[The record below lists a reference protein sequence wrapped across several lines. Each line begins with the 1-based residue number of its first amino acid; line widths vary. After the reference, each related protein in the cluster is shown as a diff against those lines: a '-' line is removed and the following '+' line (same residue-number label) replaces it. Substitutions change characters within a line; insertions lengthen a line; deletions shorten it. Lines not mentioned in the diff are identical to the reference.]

1 MAQPYDPGSAFT
13 STSSFDP
20 RRVHPVFGRPI
31 PHQGQDFSAPQ
42 GTDIPAAGDGT
53 VAFSGWVNGYGWT
66 VVLEHFNE
74 FGQVIGYTLYAH
86 LNDPGVPAGTFVP
99 QGEPIGKVGSTGTAT
114 GSNLHYEVRPTDP
127 DAPTPPWYKATPV
140 DPIANPLGIYNGPWV
155 EWSPLEPLMLFGPGD
170 GILAAL
176 EGFHRLFQ
184 QATTTQYVDRSPI
197 VLDLDGNGVQTTAVN
212 TGAFF
217 DHDANGF
224 AESTGWVNPNDGF
237 LVLDRNGDGRID
249 SGRELFGNETLL
261 ASGEKAANGFAALAE
276 LDSNGDDVIDTND
289 SAFASLKVWKDTD
302 GDGFSLP
309 SELLSLE
316 EAGVRSINVGYSN
329 SSFVDANGNQH
340 RQIGSF
346 TRTDGSVGAA
356 EDVWFQRDTMNTI
369 AEEWI
374 AVPADI
380 AALPDLRGY
389 GNMYDLHQ
397 AMVRDTSGQLEAL
410 VQGFIGEN
418 DVPARNALFEQILF
432 KWAGVDT
439 IDPLSRNGI
448 DGFHIDARQLGVLE
462 KFFGEQFVG
471 IYGPNPMY
479 DSGLLLKASYQGL
492 FEMMYA
498 ELMAQTH
505 LKSEYDAI
513 TYRFDTQSQ
522 SLKGDISPAF
532 AVLGAEY
539 AANPSAAIAD
549 AQDFERSIYALQEVA
564 MFDIDSR
571 LRGTDGND
579 LIVSSAQGRNDTI
592 DGGAGNDT
600 IIDAGGNNVIDG
612 GDGSDSIALAA
623 LSSNVVR
630 GGAGD
635 DVISVAS
642 YSSPYWIRQGIEFN
656 FGCNTITGGTGND
669 TLIGGAEL
677 DTYVFNRSDGQDS
690 ILDNSVYQQTGWW
703 WGGVTSVDSGLTDT
717 LQFGAEVN
725 ASDLSVHLSGDD
737 LVLTINDPSN
747 PNPDPA
753 AVDQITIRNWALGSN
768 YWIENVQFADGTTLH
783 SADLNAIAETGT
795 EGNDVLTGF
804 LGLGLTYR
812 GLGGDDTINAQGGND
827 TIYGG
832 DGNDTITDLGGS
844 NYIDGGGGDDTIAAQ
859 SGNDTIYGGEG
870 NDTITDSGGANF
882 IDGGAGDDTVVVS
895 GSSLGNNTLL
905 GGDGSDVLSLG
916 QVDRYAEASYSNT
929 FEGGRGNDHPT
940 GSSGSDT
947 YVFNRGDGQDTIS
960 DFSGWYYLWYWGTWT
975 DSGRSDS
982 LQLGA
987 GITPGDLQATRSGY
1001 DLVLTIDDPA
1011 NPDPDPAAVD
1021 RVTVQ
1026 NWYASGM
1033 NRIEQLQFA
1042 DGTLWDANTLT
1053 TLGLEV
1059 HGTAGADTLVGLDG
1073 YDDRLYGE
1081 AGDDTLTGGTGDD
1094 LLNGGEGNDL
1104 LEGGA
1109 GSNTR
1114 IGGAGD
1120 DTVVVSGSS
1129 LGNNTLLGGD
1139 GSDVLSLGQVDRY
1152 AEASYSNTF
1161 EGGRGNDHLT
1171 GSSGSDTYVFNRG
1184 DGQDTISDFSGWYY
1198 LWYWGT
1204 WTDSGRSDSLQL
1216 GAGITP
1222 GDLQATRSGYD
1233 LVLTIDDPANPDPD
1247 PAAVDRVTV
1256 QNWYAS
1262 GMNRIEQLQFADG
1275 TTLGTSDIQ
1284 LDTSGADLLSGTPAD
1299 SMLFAGAG
1307 NDVLQGGAGNDL
1319 VSDTSGNNLL
1329 DGGAGNDWL
1338 SGGSGNDLLI
1348 GRTGNDV
1355 IKGGTGTEVIAE
1367 AMAGFDANSA
1377 DPLLNKKVQ
1386 TFDFTQLVNAFDA
1399 ARAADPGLTS
1409 WALTNALTQ
1418 YHLSGSD
1425 DAALGGDLAYQYGL
1439 NGTLA

>member
-1 MAQPYDPGSAFT
+1 
-13 STSSFDP
+13 
-20 RRVHPVFGRPI
+20 
-31 PHQGQDFSAPQ
+31 
-42 GTDIPAAGDGT
+42 
-53 VAFSGWVNGYGWT
+53 
-66 VVLEHFNE
+66 
-74 FGQVIGYTLYAH
+74 
-86 LNDPGVPAGTFVP
+86 
-99 QGEPIGKVGSTGTAT
+99 
-114 GSNLHYEVRPTDP
+114 
-127 DAPTPPWYKATPV
+127 
-140 DPIANPLGIYNGPWV
+140 
-155 EWSPLEPLMLFGPGD
+155 MLFGPGD

-859 SGNDTIYGGEG
+859 SGNDTIYGGDGNDMITDTGGSNYISGGGGDDTIAAQSGNDTIYGGEG

-929 FEGGRGNDHPT
+929 FEG
-940 GSSGSDT
+940 
-947 YVFNRGDGQDTIS
+947 
-960 DFSGWYYLWYWGTWT
+960 
-975 DSGRSDS
+975 
-982 LQLGA
+982 
-987 GITPGDLQATRSGY
+987 
-1001 DLVLTIDDPA
+1001 
-1011 NPDPDPAAVD
+1011 
-1021 RVTVQ
+1021 
-1026 NWYASGM
+1026 
-1033 NRIEQLQFA
+1033 
-1042 DGTLWDANTLT
+1042 
-1053 TLGLEV
+1053 
-1059 HGTAGADTLVGLDG
+1059 
-1073 YDDRLYGE
+1073 
-1081 AGDDTLTGGTGDD
+1081 
-1094 LLNGGEGNDL
+1094 
-1104 LEGGA
+1104 
-1109 GSNTR
+1109 
-1114 IGGAGD
+1114 
-1120 DTVVVSGSS
+1120 
-1129 LGNNTLLGGD
+1129 
-1139 GSDVLSLGQVDRY
+1139 
-1152 AEASYSNTF
+1152 
-1161 EGGRGNDHLT
+1161 
-1171 GSSGSDTYVFNRG
+1171 
-1184 DGQDTISDFSGWYY
+1184 
-1198 LWYWGT
+1198 
-1204 WTDSGRSDSLQL
+1204 
-1216 GAGITP
+1216 
-1222 GDLQATRSGYD
+1222 
-1233 LVLTIDDPANPDPD
+1233 
-1247 PAAVDRVTV
+1247 
-1256 QNWYAS
+1256 
-1262 GMNRIEQLQFADG
+1262 
-1275 TTLGTSDIQ
+1275 
-1284 LDTSGADLLSGTPAD
+1284 
-1299 SMLFAGAG
+1299 
-1307 NDVLQGGAGNDL
+1307 
-1319 VSDTSGNNLL
+1319 
-1329 DGGAGNDWL
+1329 
-1338 SGGSGNDLLI
+1338 
-1348 GRTGNDV
+1348 
-1355 IKGGTGTEVIAE
+1355 
-1367 AMAGFDANSA
+1367 
-1377 DPLLNKKVQ
+1377 
-1386 TFDFTQLVNAFDA
+1386 
-1399 ARAADPGLTS
+1399 
-1409 WALTNALTQ
+1409 
-1418 YHLSGSD
+1418 
-1425 DAALGGDLAYQYGL
+1425 
-1439 NGTLA
+1439 